1 MYVIVVGGGK
11 VGYYLS
17 KTLLNEGHEV
27 AIVERDP
34 VICRKLETDVGE
46 ILVHADGSTPDGLER
61 AGAERAQVVAAV
73 TGQDETNLVCCQVA
87 RTFWN
92 VERTI
97 GRINNPKNEA
107 LFRAL
112 NAGIAVS
119 STQIITDLIQREVDT
134 RKLQTLLSF
143 AAGEMSLVEVDL
155 PGSSPVADQRVA
167 DVRFPQGS
175 LLVAVLRGGRLIVPD
190 GKTQLLHG
198 DRLIAVS
205 QSDRETELKSLL
217 LGDGD

>member
-11 VGYYLS
+11 VGYYLT
-17 KTLLNEGHEV
+17 KTLLQEGHEV
-27 AIVERDP
+27 VIVEKESTR
-34 VICRKLETDVGE
+34 CRKIEADVGE
-46 ILVHADGSTPDGLER
+46 ILVQADGSTPDGLER
-61 AGAERAQVVAAV
+61 AGAGRAQVVVAV

-92 VERTI
+92 VPRTI

-155 PGSSPVADQRVA
+155 PKGSPVVNQRLS

-190 GKTQLLHG
+190 GKTQLLQG

-205 QSDRETELKSLL
+205 QSEHEVDLTSLL
-217 LGDGD
+217 LGASD

>member
-1 MYVIVVGGGK
+1 
-11 VGYYLS
+11 
-17 KTLLNEGHEV
+17 
-27 AIVERDP
+27 
-34 VICRKLETDVGE
+34 
-46 ILVHADGSTPDGLER
+46 
-61 AGAERAQVVAAV
+61 ERAQVVAAV

-92 VERTI
+92 VPRTI

-107 LFRAL
+107 LFHAL

-134 RKLQTLLSF
+134 RKLQKLLSF

-155 PGSSPVADQRVA
+155 PPSSPVTGQHLAN
-167 DVRFPQGS
+167 VRFPQGS

-190 GKTQLLHG
+190 GKTQLIHG
-198 DRLIAVS
+198 DRLIAVA
-205 QSDRETELKSLL
+205 QSDREAELKSLL
-217 LGDGD
+217 LGDGE

>member
-11 VGYYLS
+11 VGYYLA
-17 KTLLNEGHEV
+17 KTLLQEGHEV

-34 VICRKLETDVGE
+34 ATCRKLESDVGE
-46 ILVHADGSTPDGLER
+46 ILVQADGSTPDGLER
-61 AGAERAQVVAAV
+61 AGAQRAQVVAAV
-73 TGQDETNLVCCQVA
+73 TGQDETNLVICQVA

-92 VERTI
+92 VQRTI
-97 GRINNPKNEA
+97 GRINNPKNET

-119 STQIITDLIQREVDT
+119 STQIITELIEREVDT

-155 PGSSPVADQRVA
+155 SVTSPVARQFLA
-167 DVRFPQGS
+167 DVRFPKGS

-190 GKTQLLHG
+190 GKTQLVPG

-205 QSDRETELKSLL
+205 QSDREAELKSLL
-217 LGDGD
+217 VGEGD